1 MIRPREKEEKMKK
14 LIWSIGLMAVLAVS
28 TGCTTMQG
36 QATSQTKAMIVAG
49 VTNDWPTFNGSYAG
63 DRYSRL
69 DEVTSQNVSS
79 LRKTCTFDTGEM
91 GAFQNGPVVVNG
103 VIFITTDVNT
113 YAIDGATCEQKWK
126 HIHDYSPR
134 SWLGVNRGAAYL
146 DGRLFRG
153 TGDGHVYAIDAA
165 TGRTVWDV
173 SIADP
178 KRGESIPLAPIAWNG
193 MVFVGNAGGDMF
205 GVTGRVYALSV
216 EDGHTIWQFNT
227 VPDTGPAR
235 ATWTKAS
242 SENPPTGGATW
253 TSYTLDTQNGILYVP
268 TGNVAPD
275 FVAALHPG
283 KSLYT
288 TCVLAL
294 NARTG
299 RIAGYVQPVQDDQ
312 HDHDV
317 AAATALIVTRAGQ
330 QLALAAAKNGL
341 LYGIDR
347 SAVRLNAAVDA
358 RENLAPQSLVI
369 RYQAATT
376 TRENLDTPLSPDRSI
391 RFCPGSQ
398 GGSEWNGPAY
408 HPSLNLVFV
417 PANDWCTSVQ
427 LANPDTLRGQPGMAW
442 SGSADPEAAFG
453 KMDPKEKWGGWL
465 TAFDAESGAERWK
478 YHSSAPLL
486 AAVTPTAG
494 GLVFTGD
501 LLGDVLAFDA
511 ASGKIMW
518 REHVGN
524 PMAAGVVSY
533 VALGHQRIAVASGTL
548 SPLWPVASGTSRIII
563 FSLP

>member
-205 GVTGRVYALSV
+205 WRNRPGL
-216 EDGHTIWQFNT
+216 
-227 VPDTGPAR
+227 R
-235 ATWTKAS
+235 A
-242 SENPPTGGATW
+242 
-253 TSYTLDTQNGILYVP
+253 Q
-268 TGNVAPD
+268 
-275 FVAALHPG
+275 
-283 KSLYT
+283 
-288 TCVLAL
+288 C
-294 NARTG
+294 
-299 RIAGYVQPVQDDQ
+299 
-312 HDHDV
+312 
-317 AAATALIVTRAGQ
+317 
-330 QLALAAAKNGL
+330 
-341 LYGIDR
+341 
-347 SAVRLNAAVDA
+347 
-358 RENLAPQSLVI
+358 
-369 RYQAATT
+369 
-376 TRENLDTPLSPDRSI
+376 
-391 RFCPGSQ
+391 
-398 GGSEWNGPAY
+398 
-408 HPSLNLVFV
+408 
-417 PANDWCTSVQ
+417 
-427 LANPDTLRGQPGMAW
+427 
-442 SGSADPEAAFG
+442 
-453 KMDPKEKWGGWL
+453 
-465 TAFDAESGAERWK
+465 
-478 YHSSAPLL
+478 
-486 AAVTPTAG
+486 
-494 GLVFTGD
+494 
-501 LLGDVLAFDA
+501 
-511 ASGKIMW
+511 
-518 REHVGN
+518 
-524 PMAAGVVSY
+524 
-533 VALGHQRIAVASGTL
+533 
-548 SPLWPVASGTSRIII
+548 
-563 FSLP
+563 